1 MGMKA
6 SEVGNGVRRMAGK
19 RDHREVLGDDYL
31 ALRPGPNFDWLMGNL
46 AAGQPT
52 PAASETDP
60 AGNNIPAY
68 SECSTSMAVVM
79 RSIGTPTAVRRSASP
94 GKIWPESA
102 SWAASVRSQ
111 SRMARA

>member
-6 SEVGNGVRRMAGK
+6 SEVGNGLRRMAGK
-19 RDHREVLGDDYL
+19 RDHREVLRDDYL

-60 AGNNIPAY
+60 ACNNRHEDDPCRQFSRRCSHCRTSETCATPDKALIPHL
-68 SECSTSMAVVM
+68 
-79 RSIGTPTAVRRSASP
+79 RD
-94 GKIWPESA
+94 
-102 SWAASVRSQ
+102 AA
-111 SRMARA
+111 